1 MTLRE
6 KLVRALYAAVA
17 SPTGTQIAERLKSVS
32 ERQALRELLSKLHVD
47 CVIDVGANEGQYAR
61 LLRRLGFA
69 GQILS
74 FEPNIEVFRVMQ
86 QAFAKDHAWRGFNCA
101 LGGSEGELDFHV
113 FEHSQ
118 ISSFLP
124 GSERVHSRLV
134 RTVKVPVRRLD
145 AFLPQILPEWS
156 NKRIFL
162 KCDTQGFDLEVV
174 KGAEGT
180 LGQVYGLQSEIAVQ
194 SLYEGMS
201 RYLEALTF
209 YESLGFV
216 LIDLWLNN
224 RTVEGDVLEYD
235 CLMRRNGREKLGSL
249 HAAVAGPTH

>member
-6 KLVRALYAAVA
+6 KLVRTVYGAVA
-17 SPTGTQIAERLKSVS
+17 SPASALVVERLKAVS
-32 ERQALRELLSKLHVD
+32 ERQVLGQLLKKLRVD

-61 LLRRLGFA
+61 LLRRLDFTGL
-69 GQILS
+69 ILS
-74 FEPNIEVFRVMQ
+74 FEPNPDVFQVMQ
-86 QAFAKDHAWRGFNCA
+86 KAFAQDTAWKGYNCA
-101 LGGSEGELDFHV
+101 LGSSDADLDFNI

-124 GSERVHSRLV
+124 GSERVHSKLL

-145 AFLPQILPEWS
+145 AFLEELLPDWR
-156 NKRIFL
+156 KRRLFL

-174 KGAEGT
+174 KGAEAALT
-180 LGQVYGLQSEIAVQ
+180 AICGLQSEVAVQ
-194 SLYEGMS
+194 SLYRGMP
-201 RYLEALTF
+201 RYLEALSF

-224 RTVEGDVLEYD
+224 RTVDGDVLEYD
-235 CLMRRNGREKLGSL
+235 CLMRRGG
-249 HAAVAGPTH
+249 A

>member
-6 KLVRALYAAVA
+6 QLVRAVYGVVA
-17 SPTGTQIAERLKSVS
+17 SPTAASAVERLKAVS
-32 ERQALRELLSKLHVD
+32 ERQALGELLSKLRID

-61 LLRRLGFA
+61 LLRRLQFTGL
-69 GQILS
+69 ILS
-74 FEPNIEVFRVMQ
+74 FEPNPDVFQVMQ
-86 QAFAKDHAWRGFNCA
+86 KAFVRDPAWKGFNCA
-101 LGGSEGELDFHV
+101 LGSSDAELDFNI

-124 GSERVHSRLV
+124 GSERVHSKLV
-134 RTVKVPVRRLD
+134 RTAKVPVHRLDEFLPAVLPDWSKRRL
-145 AFLPQILPEWS
+145 
-156 NKRIFL
+156 FL

-180 LGQVYGLQSEIAVQ
+180 LPSIHGLQSEVAVQ
-194 SLYEGMS
+194 SLYRGMP
-201 RYLEALTF
+201 RYLEALSF

-224 RTVEGDVLEYD
+224 RTVAGDALEYD
-235 CLMRRNGREKLGSL
+235 CLMRRDG
-249 HAAVAGPTH
+249 A